1 METVDKGYIQVR
13 MSPNLKMLL
22 KTAAES
28 RGIQPTELIRFLVL
42 NCYDRD
48 REEVR
53 SKARQGGIPS
63 GD

>member
-1 METVDKGYIQVR
+1 MEKIDKGYIQVR
-13 MSPNLKMLL
+13 MSPNLKSLL

-42 NCYDRD
+42 KCHERD
-48 REEVR
+48 RENR
-53 SKARQGGIPS
+53 AGQGATPS